1 MGAGIGAAIPAGG
14 PLVGFGIGAA
24 VGGVMMI
31 PAGDGKTV
39 GDRIA
44 DGGEAMWNWGKDRC
58 GDVANFGKDLWKSV
72 FG

>member
-1 MGAGIGAAIPAGG
+1 
-14 PLVGFGIGAA
+14 
-24 VGGVMMI
+24 MMI